1 MQQIMQFNPILVK
14 TAICYKRTTAHM
26 SAHFRFEIN
35 FMTIIKKKTSNVG
48 GNFIRLHFCQ

>member
-35 FMTIIKKKTSNVG
+35 FMTII
-48 GNFIRLHFCQ
+48 